1 VKLMAGVETTRS
13 KLQSF
18 PLRIP
23 GISAELRLCVHEQTD
38 IHVSRQIRESG
49 IWEAFET
56 ELVLRLLGRGQCF
69 LDVGANIGYYSVLA
83 AHLVGPAG
91 RVLAFEPEPANFALL
106 QANIELNGLGQVTA
120 VAAALAATS
129 GSGRLHLNLENRGDH
144 QLYPQDDGRE
154 SVAVELLNGADYL
167 SAQGVLPDL
176 VKIDTQGSEH
186 AVVAGLMPLL
196 QMRAAQLRMIV
207 ELTPAAL
214 RAAASSGRELVELLA
229 SLQLPFHI
237 IDHIEHRLVATSA
250 ADLALW
256 CDNVDGV
263 AGDQGF
269 MNILVGEV

>member
-1 VKLMAGVETTRS
+1 MAGVGPMRS
-13 KLQSF
+13 KLQSY

-38 IHVSRQIRESG
+38 IHVSRQIRERG

-56 ELVLRLLGRGQCF
+56 ELVLRLLERGQCC

-83 AHLVGPAG
+83 AHLVGPQG
-91 RVLAFEPEPANFALL
+91 RVVAFEPEPDNFALL
-106 QANIELNGLGQVTA
+106 QANIELNGLGQATA
-120 VAAALAATS
+120 VAAALADTPGFAH
-129 GSGRLHLNLENRGDH
+129 LHLNLENRGDH
-144 QLYPQDDGRE
+144 QLYPQDEDRD
-154 SVAVELLNGADYL
+154 SVAVELLNGTDYL
-167 SAQGVLPDL
+167 VEHGLQPDL
-176 VKIDTQGSEH
+176 VKIDTQGAEY

-196 QMRAAQLRMIV
+196 QMRAAPLHLIV

-250 ADLALW
+250 AELALW
-256 CDNVDGV
+256 CDNVDAV